1 MNYNIV
7 IKVDID
13 GYFEESRYYQLLLEY
28 SKVSN
33 IISLENN
40 YNISDDIIKYFDGK
54 IINMQYRGLSRID
67 SKKIFLIDV
76 NSAKRNLLLNEL
88 GI

>member
-1 MNYNIV
+1 MSINGN
-7 IKVDID
+7 
-13 GYFEESRYYQLLLEY
+13 FEEKKCYQLLLEY

-40 YNISDDIIKYFDGK
+40 YTTCDNFIKEFDGK
-54 IINMQYRGLSRID
+54 IIDMQYLGISKID

-76 NSAKRNLLLNEL
+76 NSTKRQLILNEL
-88 GI
+88 GV